1 MRILDFVFLV
11 CCIIFIRFICSIR
24 IVIRWWIFIYIF
36 TFYINWYTPFWFIF
50 VFILL
55 LLHHLL
61 LLSSS
66 VKSHYLTSMI
76 TKCIPPFLS
85 FCFCVVHTFVTLFG
99 ERDFYF
105 NFFSSSA
112 LWPVPAIASWN
123 IALFFSCFFL
133 FFYTIF
139 QLKSFAYSLIVS
151 VCVCMRG
158 WQFIRRP
165 SLDAAAA
172 THRPHALLI
181 VFVVVGD
188 VADGC
193 LMLLIAPCRACLA
206 LVAGFTVGRIHN
218 WFYVCEWP
226 KWWALKWWKY
236 GPYGG

>member
-61 LLSSS
+61 FLSSS

-105 NFFSSSA
+105 NFFPIRIVAGSRYR
-112 LWPVPAIASWN
+112 LVEYCIV
-123 IALFFSCFFL
+123 FFVFFL
-133 FFYTIF
+133 VFLHHFSIKKF
-139 QLKSFAYSLIVS
+139 CVLFDC
-151 VCVCMRG
+151 VCVCVCG
-158 WQFIRRP
+158 GDN
-165 SLDAAAA
+165 SS
-172 THRPHALLI
+172 
-181 VFVVVGD
+181 VVRHS
-188 VADGC
+188 
-193 LMLLIAPCRACLA
+193 MLLLPLIDRMHCS
-206 LVAGFTVGRIHN
+206 
-218 WFYVCEWP
+218 
-226 KWWALKWWKY
+226 
-236 GPYGG
+236 